1 MTDLLI
7 PEAGLA
13 LDRAL
18 AERSTI
24 AATSRSTGLT
34 TVTAASLLAAVGV
47 VHLVMTPSHIGE
59 WVAEGLA
66 FALLGWVQLGLA
78 AALAMRPSRRVLGST
93 LLINAAAVALWVVS
107 RTSGFPVGPHA
118 NQREAVTLVDGATA
132 AAEAVVIVL
141 ALVLAVRPLMTGR
154 LAVRRSAYVV
164 PLAVLGLTTAL
175 LASPGARNHAH
186 GITTSANGVVAAD
199 GHVHDTA
206 PAVANGAAAEATTA
220 TTVHEHGGAAAAP
233 VDDKGFS
240 QLMNGHQHE
249 VPVVPMDGPT
259 TAALAHQLA
268 RTAELVA
275 SYPTVADAEA
285 AGYRRQ
291 GPFSPGLGT
300 HYGKGAGTLTG
311 PVIDDENVLKP
322 MLIYDGSVPESKLV
336 GFMYIAFSSKGVP
349 EGFAGSNDTWHFHTN
364 VCIVGKPDGSVD
376 TPFGADRG
384 NISPELCKSVSG
396 NLLATTPYMVHVWSV
411 PGYENPLGVF
421 HELHSGLSCADGT
434 FYTKPVAEWG
444 NTLTACRNG

>member
-1 MTDLLI
+1 
-7 PEAGLA
+7 
-13 LDRAL
+13 
-18 AERSTI
+18 
-24 AATSRSTGLT
+24 
-34 TVTAASLLAAVGV
+34 
-47 VHLVMTPSHIGE
+47 
-59 WVAEGLA
+59 
-66 FALLGWVQLGLA
+66 
-78 AALAMRPSRRVLGST
+78 
-93 LLINAAAVALWVVS
+93 VS

-206 PAVANGAAAEATTA
+206 PAVANGAAAEATTATTVHDHPASTVAGSTEAGGGVAAGATTA

>member
-1 MTDLLI
+1 
-7 PEAGLA
+7 
-13 LDRAL
+13 
-18 AERSTI
+18 
-24 AATSRSTGLT
+24 
-34 TVTAASLLAAVGV
+34 V
-47 VHLVMTPSHIGE
+47 
-59 WVAEGLA
+59 
-66 FALLGWVQLGLA
+66 
-78 AALAMRPSRRVLGST
+78 
-93 LLINAAAVALWVVS
+93 NAAAVALWVVS

-118 NQREAVTLVDGATA
+118 NQSEAITLVDGATA
-132 AAEAVVIVL
+132 AAEALVVL
-141 ALVLAVRPLMTGR
+141 LTLVLAVRPVVTGR
-154 LAVRRSAYVV
+154 FTVRRPTYLV
-164 PLAVLGLTTAL
+164 PLAVLGLTTAV

-186 GITTSANGVVAAD
+186 SRVTTSPAGVVADD
-199 GHVHDTA
+199 GHNHDAA
-206 PAVANGAAAEATTA
+206 PVASVASAGAEATTA
-220 TTVHEHGGAAAAP
+220 TTVHDHVDMPATGGAAAGATTATTVHGHDGGVVPAAAP
-233 VDDKGFS
+233 SDTVPANDRGFS
-240 QLMNGHQHE
+240 LLMNGHQHE
-249 VPVVPMDGPT
+249 AKATPMDGPT

-322 MLIYDGSVPESKLV
+322 MLIYDGAAPASKLV
-336 GFMYIAFSSKGVP
+336 GFMYIAFGSKGVP
-349 EGFAGSNDTWHFHTN
+349 EGFAGTNDTWHFHTN

-384 NISPELCKSVSG
+384 NISPELCKSVGG
-396 NLLATTPYMVHVWSV
+396 NLLATTPHMVHVWSV

-421 HELHSGLSCADGT
+421 HELHSGLTCADGT